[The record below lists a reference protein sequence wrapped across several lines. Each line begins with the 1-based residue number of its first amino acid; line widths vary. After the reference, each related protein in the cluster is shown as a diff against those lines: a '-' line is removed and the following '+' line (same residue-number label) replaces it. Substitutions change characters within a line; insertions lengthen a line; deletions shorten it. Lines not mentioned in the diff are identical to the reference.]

1 MTQLAF
7 ESTSLLPMV
16 GASGAIAAVM
26 GAYLTLYPTSPI
38 TILNPFLPLWFFFG
52 LFFEL
57 PAWVVAL
64 EFFFVNLYYGVL
76 SSHADRG
83 GVAFFAHVGGFV
95 AGLVL
100 VRFFMAGRT
109 KLLADRWSG
118 WRPPERR
125 PRGDDDTPY
134 YR

>member
-1 MTQLAF
+1 
-7 ESTSLLPMV
+7 V
-16 GASGAIAAVM
+16 GR
-26 GAYLTLYPTSPI
+26 
-38 TILNPFLPLWFFFG
+38 
-52 LFFEL
+52 
-57 PAWVVAL
+57 AL

-118 WRPPERR
+118 WRPPSGARAETTTR
-125 PRGDDDTPY
+125 PN